1 MNNKQQISSLDDAR
15 QIDMVDYLSKLGHSP
30 SKIRSFDYWYLSPL
44 RDEKTPSFKINR
56 KLNCWYDHGIGK
68 GGNLIDFAILYHN
81 CTVGEFLHQVNGISS
96 FHLPLP
102 LASKENEDNVESKIE
117 ILSERTISSFA
128 LKRYLSH
135 RRIPIAIAK
144 EYCKEVSYK
153 LNDKEYYGIG
163 FKNDAG
169 GYELR
174 NQYYKSSSAPKDIKT
189 FHYGAKEAIVFE
201 GFFDFLSFISIQKNL
216 QSINANYVVL
226 NSISFFEKARPFME
240 QHEQIK
246 LYLDQD
252 KTGQN
257 YSSYALSLSRKYKD
271 ESQLY
276 KNHKDLNDWVM
287 NIGKGQKKGLK
298 P

>member
-1 MNNKQQISSLDDAR
+1 MNNKQQISSLNDAR
-15 QIDMVDYLSKLGHSP
+15 QIDMVDYLSKMGHSP
-30 SKIRSFDYWYLSPL
+30 SKIRNFDYWYLSPL
-44 RDEKTPSFKINR
+44 REEKTPSFKINR

-81 CTVGEFLHQVNGISS
+81 CTIGEFLQGVGN
-96 FHLPLP
+96 FFFRQPLH
-102 LASKENEDNVESKIE
+102 LASKNGGESVESKIE
-117 ILSERTISSFA
+117 ILSERTLCS
-128 LKRYLSH
+128 LVLERYLTH
-135 RRIPIAIAK
+135 RRIPVTIAK

-174 NQYYKSSSAPKDIKT
+174 NQYYKASSSPKDIKT
-189 FHYGAKEAIVFE
+189 FDNGAKEAMVFE
-201 GFFDFLSFISIQKNL
+201 GFFDFLSFISLQKNI
-216 QSINANYVVL
+216 QPVETNYVVL

-246 LYLDQD
+246 LYLDRD

-257 YSSYALSLSRKYKD
+257 YMRYALSLSSKYKD
-271 ESQLY
+271 ESHLY
-276 KNHKDLNDWVM
+276 KNYKDLNDWVM
-287 NIGKGQKKGLK
+287 NIGKVQKKGLK
-298 P
+298 L

>member
-1 MNNKQQISSLDDAR
+1 MNNKQEISSLKDAK
-15 QIDMVDYLSKLGHSP
+15 QIDMVDYLSKLGYSP
-30 SKIRSFDYWYLSPL
+30 SKIRNFDYWYLSPL
-44 RDEKTPSFKINR
+44 REEKTPSFKINR

-81 CTVGEFLHQVNGISS
+81 CTVGEFLQEANGNFS
-96 FHLPLP
+96 FHQPLKSAP
-102 LASKENEDNVESKIE
+102 RENEKSVESKIE
-117 ILSERTISSFA
+117 ILSERKLSSFA
-128 LKRYLSH
+128 LERYLTH
-135 RRIPIAIAK
+135 RRIPITIAK

-153 LNDKEYYGIG
+153 IHDKQYYGIG
-163 FKNDAG
+163 FKNDSG

-174 NQYYKSSSAPKDIKT
+174 NLYCKTSSSPKDIKT
-189 FHYGAKEAIVFE
+189 FDYGAKEAIVFE

-257 YSSYALSLSRKYKD
+257 YSRYALSLSRKYKD

-287 NIGKGQKKGLK
+287 NIGKGQRKGLK

>member
-1 MNNKQQISSLDDAR
+1 MNNKQEITSLNDAK
-15 QIDMVDYLSKLGHSP
+15 QIDMVDYLSKLGYSP
-30 SKIRSFDYWYLSPL
+30 SKIRNFDYWYLSPL
-44 RDEKTPSFKINR
+44 RKEKTPSFKINR

-81 CTVGEFLHQVNGISS
+81 CSIGEFLQGVNLNFLFHQ
-96 FHLPLP
+96 PLK
-102 LASKENEDNVESKIE
+102 LASNKNEENVESKII
-117 ILSERTISSFA
+117 ILSERTLSSFA
-128 LKRYLSH
+128 LERYLSH
-135 RRIPIAIAK
+135 RRIPIAIGK
-144 EYCKEVSYK
+144 EYCQEVSYK
-153 LNDKEYYGIG
+153 INDKEYYSIG

-174 NQYYKSSSAPKDIKT
+174 NQYYKSSSSPKDIKT
-189 FHYGAKEAIVFE
+189 FDNGAKEVIVFE

-216 QSINANYVVL
+216 PSINANYVVL

-240 QHEQIK
+240 QHEHIK

-257 YSSYALSLSRKYKD
+257 CTRYALSLSNRYKD
-271 ESQLY
+271 KSHLY